1 MRHASK
7 VAFVLGQKS
16 AMVVYLAIQIT
27 GSILNAYLVLK
38 TVNADIQV
46 NVIFAK
52 LVMRKTSMKNAP
64 YVLKDMECQKVVNA
78 LAVLQ
83 IVSVSLLV
91 NAQNVC
97 QAIIKMKRLHSV

>member
-1 MRHASK
+1 VRHASK
-7 VAFVLGQKS
+7 VVFVLGQES

-27 GSILNAYLVLK
+27 VSILNAYLVLK

-64 YVLKDMECQKVVNA
+64 YVLKVMECQKVVNA

-83 IVSVSLLV
+83 IVSASLLA
-91 NAQNVC
+91 NAQNV
-97 QAIIKMKRLHSV
+97 